1 MFKFRY
7 IYVYLLLV
15 VILAV
20 GIVACENNASKIAI
34 YQTETIDELPVS
46 ELEMTVGVATLKLAG
61 GSGNYSVRA
70 NRDDLVKAWIANDY
84 LYVKAKKT
92 GLVDLVLVDDMNQ
105 STTLKVYIQ
114 PKIRL
119 FSVQDSRAEIEVE
132 ACSKEGKK
140 AIGYIEDI
148 IKGQLKTKGMY
159 YKFIYEELDGG
170 RVVIYPKGL
179 IDEFKIEGTFKSH
192 FVDSDQ
198 TLFEVNVNG
207 LVRDYNLVETTGG
220 DDFSLKKGLFIEN
233 YANDFAFGNVKIMK
247 ALGVEVVFF
256 K

>member
-1 MFKFRY
+1 MFRFKF
-7 IYVYLLLV
+7 IYGYLLLA
-15 VILAV
+15 VILTM

-34 YQTETIDELPVS
+34 YQTETIDEMPIG
-46 ELEMTVGVATLKLAG
+46 ELEMTVGLTTLKVTG
-61 GSGNYSVRA
+61 GSGTYSVRA
-70 NRDDLVKAWIANDY
+70 NRDDLAKVWIANDY
-84 LYVKAKKT
+84 LYIKAKKT
-92 GLVDLVLVDDMNQ
+92 GLIDLVLVDDMNQ
-105 STTLKVYIQ
+105 TTTLKVNVLS
-114 PKIRL
+114 KVRL

-132 ACSKEGKK
+132 ARSRDGKK
-140 AIGYIEDI
+140 AISYIEDI

-170 RVVIYPKGL
+170 KVVIYPKGL
-179 IDEFKIEGTFKSH
+179 IDEFKIEGTFQSH
-192 FVDSDQ
+192 FVDATQ

-233 YANDFAFGNVKIMK
+233 YANDFAFENVKIMK